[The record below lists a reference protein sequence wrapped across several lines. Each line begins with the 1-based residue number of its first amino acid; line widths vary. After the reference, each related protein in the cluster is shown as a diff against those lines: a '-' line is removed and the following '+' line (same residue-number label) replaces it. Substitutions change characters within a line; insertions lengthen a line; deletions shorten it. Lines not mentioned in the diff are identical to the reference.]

1 MCPLPANHSNSDESA
16 RVAQDDQ
23 FDADADAESLAS
35 SSASEANTVPRTS
48 PILSRTNEILGGI
61 GAFAIAVIMLVLSLH
76 GCFSTPTMRRIPD
89 GNRANKDELVERLS
103 AAGFEPVEVLREDI
117 NLKYDDG
124 LPRRVVDVIPAP
136 GTEAPIGSIVR
147 VVSNSYSIVTW
158 GPPRETVSCA
168 TSCTGLPFPTFN
180 SLVETPYYGDERN
193 FTTARVATPSPST
206 ASTWSSDLVVEPDD
220 EVEVRIWINNGG
232 EERDLGEAN
241 RATGTRVGLDFSTS
255 YFEGR
260 SGIMGWVSADNTKPR
275 QVFDATAIIS
285 ESPVRLAYVRGSAV
299 FTCPESKSVA
309 LAAKCGQLGDELF
322 DESGILVSS
331 SPAVEG
337 DWWATYDYLATVT
350 ARFEVVPIG

>member
-260 SGIMGWVSADNTKPR
+260 S
-275 QVFDATAIIS
+275 
-285 ESPVRLAYVRGSAV
+285 V